1 MYSSKKTGEKEA
13 ASHHASA
20 GELGEL
26 GDVDE
31 DAVMK
36 EKADTRADSGKKNL
50 TLAPGC
56 SQVWLLAAVDADRRR
71 RR

>member
-1 MYSSKKTGEKEA
+1 MYSSKKTGEKEV

-31 DAVMK
+31 DAVML
-36 EKADTRADSGKKNL
+36 ASWASWATSTR
-50 TLAPGC
+50 TP
-56 SQVWLLAAVDADRRR
+56 
-71 RR
+71 